1 MRFPRRKEAGM
12 IRTRHHQRS
21 TRINCDGWIS
31 PVDGFAT
38 RPCRVIGM
46 TDHDAKVFC
55 SDESFLTKRFRLKLQ
70 PTGSRGRLCEVI
82 RRQGPEATVRFIE

>member
-1 MRFPRRKEAGM
+1 M
-12 IRTRHHQRS
+12 IRPRPNPRS
-21 TRINCDGWIS
+21 ARINCDGWIS

-38 RPCRVIGM
+38 RPCRVTGM
-46 TDHDAKVFC
+46 SDYDATVFC

-82 RRQGPEATVRFIE
+82 RRHGPKATVRFIE

>member
-1 MRFPRRKEAGM
+1 M
-12 IRTRHHQRS
+12 IRPRFRHTS
-21 TRINCDGWIS
+21 KRINCDGWIS

-38 RPCRVIGM
+38 RRCQV
-46 TDHDAKVFC
+46 TELSDHDAKVFC
-55 SDESFLTKRFRLKLQ
+55 SDESFLTKHFRLKLQ